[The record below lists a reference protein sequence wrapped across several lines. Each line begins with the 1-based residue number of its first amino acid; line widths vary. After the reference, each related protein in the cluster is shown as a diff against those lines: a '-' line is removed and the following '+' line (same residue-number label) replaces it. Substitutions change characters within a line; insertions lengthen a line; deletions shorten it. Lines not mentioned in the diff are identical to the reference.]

1 MAKKNKKILTLDSM
15 QSVKKKDIK
24 SGITYIS
31 VMEKNL
37 ETLEIGVE

>member
-1 MAKKNKKILTLDSM
+1 M
-15 QSVKKKDIK
+15 QSVNKKDIK
-24 SGITYIS
+24 NGMTYIS